1 MSYVSVIDDSLYLLW
16 QQEVQIQ
23 NFRKLGLLE
32 QLTVVILHAG
42 EQPSSYARD
51 LSRLCR
57 SYFFRNRQLEQH
69 YPASNKPYG
78 VARLL
83 EDHPQYAARGF
94 VLMDSD
100 MILTAPLELDKIR
113 GQGGMHF
120 AVNGE
125 PMNSEFVVRHLLEVP
140 AALDVVGLLV
150 EQARR
155 YDHIVGM
162 IPLWVQGVSSEFV
175 HKIARD
181 AVALYREFERQAAL
195 GATIEVW
202 TAEMHAWNWNLYTA
216 GLAVYNAP
224 ELDAMW
230 AWEPLSSLRER
241 KIIHA
246 AGVFKPESGHFCKL
260 LYHDTSPLEYRDFAY
275 ITRQDCCSWLYL
287 QAVLETQTVRQDKKI
302 YFGGAGGMSDF
313 GSGTKT
319 KKPF

>member
-1 MSYVSVIDDSLYLLW
+1 MSYVSIIDDSLYLLW

-42 EQPSSYARD
+42 EQPSSYAQD
-51 LSRLCR
+51 VSKLCR
-57 SYFFRNRQLEQH
+57 SYFFRNGQLEQH

-83 EDHPQYAARGF
+83 EDHPHYATQGF

-100 MILTAPLELDKIR
+100 MILTAPLELNLV
-113 GQGGMHF
+113 GEQGGMRF
-120 AVNGE
+120 ASTGDTLNL
-125 PMNSEFVVRHLLEVP
+125 SFVQHKLLELDS
-140 AALDVVGLLV
+140 ALSKVGVSREDLLN
-150 EQARR
+150 
-155 YDHIVGM
+155 YNHIVGS

-181 AVALYREFERQAAL
+181 AVALHLEFGRQAAL

-202 TAEMHAWNWNLYTA
+202 TAEMYAWNWNLYAA

-230 AWEPLSSLRER
+230 AWEPLSSLGAR

-302 YFGGAGGMSDF
+302 YFGGAGGMADF